1 MSLRYLDYLFR
12 PKSVAVVGASN
23 RPRSI
28 GSVVMRNLLQGGFS
42 GPVMPVNPK
51 YRAVAGVLAYPN
63 VAALP
68 TTPDLAVVCTPP
80 RTVPDFVEDLGRLGT
95 HAVIVMSTDLHLT
108 EDSQGLTLQDRM
120 MRSARQHAIRILGP
134 DSLGLVVPSTGLNA
148 SFAHTQVQ
156 QGQIAFVSQSGA
168 MCAAVLDWAKT
179 KGIGFSHVVSVG
191 GSADV
196 DFGDVIDHLGGDPFT
211 KSILLYINEVG
222 NARNFLSAAR
232 STARNK
238 PIIVIKGG
246 VAQTEKRSTDSHAGM
261 MITSDE
267 VYGAAFRRAGMLRVF
282 EVDAL
287 FDAVETLARSAPI
300 KGDRLAILSNGGGPG
315 ILATDSLLSGGGRL
329 AELSPETVGELDQ
342 AIQSPWSKTNPVQII
357 DHAPGETYADALRIL
372 LKDPGV
378 DAVLVLHVPTA
389 FASSEDIAGSVVTVA
404 GGRKS
409 KVLTSWL
416 GQESMV
422 QARRMFNLAGIP
434 TYETPHKAVGAFL
447 DMVRYRR
454 NQEMLME
461 TPDSAPT
468 EFTPNTSTARTMIRE
483 ALAHGRTV
491 LSAPEAMQVL
501 AAYGI
506 PIVETRLV
514 EDVEEAVL
522 TTRELGFPV
531 TLKVVSP
538 DLVHKSDVGGV
549 ALDLESA
556 ESVRSAAQAI
566 TARVR
571 GFNEQ
576 ARIDGFILQKMVRR
590 TGTHELYAGV
600 FTDQVFGPVI
610 MFGQGGTAVEVISD
624 RAVGLPPLNMA
635 LARWI
640 IRLTRISKV
649 LEGYREQSGVDM
661 DAVRLTLMQISQ
673 MVIDLPE
680 IVELDVNPLLADAQ
694 GVLVLDARMVIQK
707 ARQTG
712 PERLA
717 IRPYPK
723 DLEECAT
730 LQSGRKV
737 FLRPIRPEDEPKHFE
752 FINSLSPED
761 IRMRFFGHVR
771 EFPHSQMARF
781 TQIDYDREMAFI
793 AVTQNQEGREETL
806 GVNRVFFDPDNT
818 TAEFAIVVRSDVK
831 GQGLG
836 SLLMEKVLRYVK
848 SRGIQELT
856 AHTLQENKAM
866 KALGGKYGFTVA
878 RMEDDPDMIE
888 LRLKL

>member
-1 MSLRYLDYLFR
+1 
-12 PKSVAVVGASN
+12 
-23 RPRSI
+23 
-28 GSVVMRNLLQGGFS
+28 
-42 GPVMPVNPK
+42 
-51 YRAVAGVLAYPN
+51 
-63 VAALP
+63 
-68 TTPDLAVVCTPP
+68 
-80 RTVPDFVEDLGRLGT
+80 
-95 HAVIVMSTDLHLT
+95 
-108 EDSQGLTLQDRM
+108 
-120 MRSARQHAIRILGP
+120 
-134 DSLGLVVPSTGLNA
+134 
-148 SFAHTQVQ
+148 
-156 QGQIAFVSQSGA
+156 
-168 MCAAVLDWAKT
+168 
-179 KGIGFSHVVSVG
+179 
-191 GSADV
+191 
-196 DFGDVIDHLGGDPFT
+196 
-211 KSILLYINEVG
+211 
-222 NARNFLSAAR
+222 
-232 STARNK
+232 
-238 PIIVIKGG
+238 
-246 VAQTEKRSTDSHAGM
+246 
-261 MITSDE
+261 
-267 VYGAAFRRAGMLRVF
+267 
-282 EVDAL
+282 
-287 FDAVETLARSAPI
+287 
-300 KGDRLAILSNGGGPG
+300 
-315 ILATDSLLSGGGRL
+315 
-329 AELSPETVGELDQ
+329 
-342 AIQSPWSKTNPVQII
+342 
-357 DHAPGETYADALRIL
+357 
-372 LKDPGV
+372 
-378 DAVLVLHVPTA
+378 
-389 FASSEDIAGSVVTVA
+389 
-404 GGRKS
+404 
-409 KVLTSWL
+409 
-416 GQESMV
+416 
-422 QARRMFNLAGIP
+422 
-434 TYETPHKAVGAFL
+434 
-447 DMVRYRR
+447 
-454 NQEMLME
+454 
-461 TPDSAPT
+461 
-468 EFTPNTSTARTMIRE
+468 
-483 ALAHGRTV
+483 
-491 LSAPEAMQVL
+491 
-501 AAYGI
+501 
-506 PIVETRLV
+506 V

-556 ESVRSAAQAI
+556 EGVRSAAQAI

-571 GFNEQ
+571 GFNKQ

-649 LEGYREQSGVDM
+649 LEGYREQTGVDM

-793 AVTQNQEGREETL
+793 AVTQNEEGREVTL

-866 KALGGKYGFTVA
+866 KALGGKYGFTVS